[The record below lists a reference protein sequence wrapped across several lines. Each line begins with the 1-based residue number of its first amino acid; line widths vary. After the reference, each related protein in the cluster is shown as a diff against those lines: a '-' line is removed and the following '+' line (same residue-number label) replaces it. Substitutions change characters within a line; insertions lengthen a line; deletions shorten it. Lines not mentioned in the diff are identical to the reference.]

1 MTREISRFRA
11 FDSCAGASAVRTSLI
26 SGRWFKLPV
35 DVVSRSLDGCNLGMP
50 GSGFAAQGPAGA
62 KAIILHPCA
71 SHSALIVGVK
81 CAFLEGFVQL
91 SLAIVEFLPH

>member
-1 MTREISRFRA
+1 
-11 FDSCAGASAVRTSLI
+11 
-26 SGRWFKLPV
+26 
-35 DVVSRSLDGCNLGMP
+35 MP